1 MPVGRGG
8 KFVGVA
14 IGEASTREVVVVMV
28 TGSLNS
34 RQLRLYMFTNRV
46 LFTLQAEAVQYN
58 AGDALS
64 KCGGPQGLQQYH
76 RVISQQP
83 KPVP

>member
-28 TGSLNS
+28 TGSLNF
-34 RQLRLYMFTNRV
+34 RQLRSNVFTDQG
-46 LFTLQAEAVQYN
+46 FTLQAEAVQYN

-64 KCGGPQGLQQYH
+64 KCGGPQDLQQYH

-83 KPVP
+83 RPVP